1 MEWSDSGT
9 ENSLNFVLSIDTYHC
24 ICSNAPLLNPLSV
37 LRVAIFYPPEFL
49 GTARRLIV
57 VEFIP
62 YSSDE
67 PSAITFSAV
76 FDTLA
81 LTVVSVVFVG
91 SSVSRRSQT
100 FGQIPPVV
108 LLAAILQI
116 FKHESTSRL
125 SNVIRCL
132 SVVNTNMITPFP
144 VRIVQRSCIGSATS
158 FHNAIV
164 VPPRVVPL
172 ATILKGG
179 TCPRW
184 VQLHVLRKLF
194 IEDTSIISE
203 PIRPKLGLRSGCHRR
218 GGCRRYG

>member
-1 MEWSDSGT
+1 MRSRLPSIHA
-9 ENSLNFVLSIDTYHC
+9 LSTHIKDVTT
-24 ICSNAPLLNPLSV
+24 V

-100 FGQIPPVV
+100 FGQIPPTMH
-108 LLAAILQI
+108 Q
-116 FKHESTSRL
+116 
-125 SNVIRCL
+125 
-132 SVVNTNMITPFP
+132 
-144 VRIVQRSCIGSATS
+144 VR
-158 FHNAIV
+158 F
-164 VPPRVVPL
+164 
-172 ATILKGG
+172 
-179 TCPRW
+179 
-184 VQLHVLRKLF
+184 
-194 IEDTSIISE
+194 
-203 PIRPKLGLRSGCHRR
+203 
-218 GGCRRYG
+218 